1 MAFEHPGG
9 GALTYFPCR
18 YGNSKLLFRG
28 PQRALDRPY
37 CAVLGGTASYGKF
50 VPFPYPAL
58 VEAATGTPVVNLG
71 CVNAGPDVY
80 LNDPEI
86 LAIAGRAEVT
96 VLQVLGATNLTNR
109 FYAVHPRRNDR
120 FLWAEPLLRSMYRDV
135 DFTEFNFT
143 RHMLLSLQAAGQ
155 ERFGLVVEELRSAWV
170 ARMTALV
177 TAVSGPVVLLWWSDR
192 PPPPSGSAPDL
203 NRDPLLVDRDML
215 SAILA
220 LADDYVEVVTS
231 AEARAQGVDG
241 MAFAPLDRPAASLVP
256 GPAAHREAAAAL
268 LPSLTPLL

>member
-1 MAFEHPGG
+1 MAFEHLGD
-9 GALTYFPCR
+9 GALDYLPCR

-28 PQRALDRPY
+28 PRRALDAPY
-37 CAVLGGTASYGKF
+37 CAILGGTASYGKF
-50 VPFPYPAL
+50 VPYPYPAL

-86 LAIAGRAEVT
+86 LAIADRAKVT

-120 FLWAEPLLRSMYRDV
+120 FLWPQPPLTSMYRDV

-155 ERFGLVVEELRSAWV
+155 DRFELVAEELRQAWV
-170 ARMTALV
+170 ARMQALIG
-177 TAVSGPVVLLWWSDR
+177 AISGPVLLLWLSDR
-192 PPPPSGSAPDL
+192 PPGPREPRPDL
-203 NRDPLLVDRDML
+203 ARDPLLVDRDML
-215 SAILA
+215 AEVRA
-220 LADDYVEVVTS
+220 VAAGYVEVVTT
-231 AEARAQGVDG
+231 AAARARGVEG
-241 MAFAPLDRPAASLVP
+241 MAFAPLDRPAAALVP
-256 GPAAHREAAAAL
+256 GPDAHREVAAAL
-268 LPSLTPLL
+268 LPWLERCL